1 MKHKIKILYGLLLLG
16 ILLSFVILITGGGN
30 YGTAN
35 SFESLVTLV
44 ITSVIIFITSIIIL
58 LKQSQTLKK
67 KIAIGVLILLTFP
80 LSALGGIYLIQKAV
94 FSVRSAIYFHNVE
107 NSNKLDYSNSKKQ
120 IKAFIEMNVDINRE
134 IGYEDIYLIKAS
146 IIDTIFYS
154 PNGTDK
160 IAGILISRITLN
172 DSLINSISDSLF
184 LNDIP
189 YMKKQVA
196 DYPYV
201 GCSFIY
207 SNQNIIFNPNDIIGS
222 TIEGCINQSREQFLS
237 GKDAYRMNSLK
248 FWDYQDNM
256 WYEKITGLLD

>member
-1 MKHKIKILYGLLLLG
+1 
-16 ILLSFVILITGGGN
+16 
-30 YGTAN
+30 
-35 SFESLVTLV
+35 
-44 ITSVIIFITSIIIL
+44 
-58 LKQSQTLKK
+58 
-67 KIAIGVLILLTFP
+67 
-80 LSALGGIYLIQKAV
+80 
-94 FSVRSAIYFHNVE
+94 
-107 NSNKLDYSNSKKQ
+107 
-120 IKAFIEMNVDINRE
+120 MNVDINRE

-207 SNQNIIFNPNDIIGS
+207 SNQDIIFDNPNNDIIGS

-256 WYEKITGLLD
+256 WYKKFTGLLD